1 MIKRRMEINI
11 QTERLVVVSH
21 RPCTRMVAWC
31 DLCARTVSM
40 LTVDEA
46 AALFHTTARAI
57 YRRVEAAELHFRE
70 TPEGALLICLNSL
83 EGT

>member
-1 MIKRRMEINI
+1 MEINV

-21 RPCTRMVAWC
+21 RRSAHLIAWC
-31 DLCARTVSM
+31 ELCARNASL

-46 AALFHTTARAI
+46 AAFVHTTARDI

>member
-11 QTERLVVVSH
+11 KTERLVIVSH
-21 RPCTRMVAWC
+21 RPSARMIAWC
-31 DLCARTVSM
+31 DPCARTARM

-46 AALFHTTARAI
+46 AALLRTTARDI

-83 EGT
+83 FS